1 MVSTERPSRDALYHD
16 LFDRLLDSVV
26 LLDTER
32 FTILD
37 SNEAFEQSL
46 GLKLTEVQ
54 GRSLLDFIEET
65 DRAESEKA
73 LRIARRRH
81 YPRSFE
87 VRWYSGGNR
96 RKLVLEFLACVLK
109 LQSGGEV
116 IQVIAR
122 DVTPLRE
129 AEARADRYLSE
140 LKEANTRLQS
150 LSVTDELT
158 GLFNVRHFRREIA
171 KEQERGERYGQS
183 YALVFIDVDH
193 FKQLND
199 KMGHPAGDAA
209 LRELAAVL
217 RKQVRNTDLVAR
229 YGGEEFVILCP
240 GVNWEGAKVL
250 AERVRTAVA
259 AAPISG
265 GAKQPG
271 GKLTVSVGVSSFP
284 ADGRTMEEVLQ
295 AADDA
300 VYASKQSGR
309 NRVTAA
315 AERDLTKAVKK
326 AVA

>member
-1 MVSTERPSRDALYHD
+1 MSTERPSRDALYHD

-26 LLDTER
+26 LLDSER
-32 FTILD
+32 FTVLE
-37 SNEAFEQSL
+37 SNETFERTL
-46 GLKLTEVQ
+46 GLKLSEVL
-54 GRSLLDFIEET
+54 GRSILDFIEEG
-65 DRAESEKA
+65 DRVETEKA

-87 VRWYSGGNR
+87 VHWHSGGNR

-129 AEARADRYLSE
+129 AESRAERYLAE

-158 GLFNVRHFRREIA
+158 GLFNIRHFRREIA

-193 FKQLND
+193 FKHLND
-199 KMGHPAGDAA
+199 KLGHPAGDAA
-209 LRELAAVL
+209 LRELAMVL

-250 AERVRTAVA
+250 AERVRVAVES
-259 AAPISG
+259 APITG
-265 GAKQPG
+265 GAQQPG
-271 GKLTVSVGVSSFP
+271 GKLTVSIGISSFP

-300 VYASKQSGR
+300 VYASKQAGR
-309 NRVTAA
+309 NQITAA
-315 AERDLTKAVKK
+315 AESVATKASKK